1 MKRNPVGGS
10 GRGVVI
16 GQEERARV
24 RKKSGVLMKKKK
36 KKKQRKGAV
45 DRLGTAQ
52 YMRN

>member
-24 RKKSGVLMKKKK
+24 RKRVEFW
-36 KKKQRKGAV
+36 
-45 DRLGTAQ
+45 
-52 YMRN
+52 